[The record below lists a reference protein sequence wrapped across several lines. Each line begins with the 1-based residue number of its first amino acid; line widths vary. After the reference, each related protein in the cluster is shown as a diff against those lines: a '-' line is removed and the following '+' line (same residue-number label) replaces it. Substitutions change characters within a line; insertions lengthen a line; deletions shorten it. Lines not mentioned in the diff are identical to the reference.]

1 MYPAP
6 ADLNGCHNPHVPSAT
21 PAHSPCPQCHPCTA
35 MCPQCHPCQ
44 FPRSPVPP
52 LPISCVPSATPA
64 LFLCP
69 QCHPCTTILP
79 GTLGTLWPLQGAMR
93 AHPTAGHS
101 PQHCQTN
108 QLQLHTPWN
117 GNLKQDE
124 QSLEILVSGC
134 ISLHSR
140 ENVLAILWRGK
151 SLPVQS

>member
-21 PAHSPCPQCHPCTA
+21 PAHSPCPQCHPCNA

-64 LFLCP
+64 L
-69 QCHPCTTILP
+69 QSLP

-101 PQHCQTN
+101 PQRCQTN

-134 ISLHSR
+134 ISLHSH
-140 ENVLAILWRGK
+140 ENVLAILWRGN
-151 SLPVQS
+151 SLPAQS